1 MQKTSAWPLAW
12 VYAALIVYAS
22 LYPFDSWRDQG
33 LAPWSFLWAPM
44 SRYWTGFDVL
54 ANLWGYAP
62 LGFWLTLAA
71 LRSGRR
77 RWAVRWTVLAGSA
90 LSLALESTQ
99 SYLPARVPSTLD
111 WCLNTIGVALGALL
125 ASTLERWGWLDRWGR
140 FRERWFVPQTH
151 GSLAL
156 LMLWPVALLF
166 PAAVPLGLGQVM
178 ERMESALG
186 EALRHTPFI
195 EWLPLR
201 PVELQ
206 PLLPG
211 AQLLCVMLGLLVP
224 CLLGFSLIRRRVFRL
239 KFVLLLLATAVLLSA
254 LSATLSYGPRNAW
267 TWLDLPALLGLSLGA
282 VVALLLVPLSHR
294 TSLALLL
301 LAAVLHLSLLNQ
313 APASAYFAQTLQTWE
328 QGRFIRFHGLA
339 QWLGWLWP
347 FAVLLQALIR
357 LSQPM
362 TPQPPP

>member
-22 LYPFDSWRDQG
+22 LYPFDNWRDQG
-33 LAPWSFLWAPM
+33 LAPWSFLAAPIT
-44 SRYWTGFDVL
+44 RYWSSFDVL

-71 LRSGRR
+71 LRTGHR
-77 RWAVRWTVLAGSA
+77 RWPIRMSVLAGMT
-90 LSLALESTQ
+90 LSLALESLQ
-99 SYLPARVPSTLD
+99 SYLPARVPSSLD
-111 WCLNTIGVALGALL
+111 WLLNTVGVAVGATL
-125 ASTLERWGWLDRWGR
+125 AATLERRGWLDRWGR
-140 FRERWFVPQTH
+140 FRERWFVPQAH
-151 GSLAL
+151 GALAL
-156 LMLWPVALLF
+156 LMLWPLALLF

-178 ERMESALG
+178 ERLENALG
-186 EALRHTPFI
+186 EALRHTPFL

-206 PLLPG
+206 PLVPG
-211 AQLLCVMLGLLVP
+211 VELLCVMLGLLVP
-224 CLLGFSLIRRRVFRL
+224 CLLGFSLIRRRVLRV
-239 KFVLLLLATAVLLSA
+239 KFVVLLVAVAVLLSA

-267 TWLDLPALLGLSLGA
+267 TWLDLPSMLGLGLGA
-282 VVALLLVPLSHR
+282 VVALLMVPLSHR
-294 TSLALLL
+294 ACLALLL
-301 LAAVLHLSLLNQ
+301 LVGVVHLSVLNQ

-347 FAVLLQALIR
+347 FTVLLDALIR
-357 LSQPM
+357 LSQPA
-362 TPQPPP
+362 PSKRAP

>member
-22 LYPFDSWRDQG
+22 LYPFDNWRNQG
-33 LAPWSFLWAPM
+33 LAPWSFLAAPITP
-44 SRYWTGFDVL
+44 YWSGFDVL

-71 LRSGRR
+71 LRTGQR
-77 RWAVRWTVLAGSA
+77 RWAIRGSVLAGTT
-90 LSLALESTQ
+90 LSLVLESLQT
-99 SYLPARVPSTLD
+99 YLPARVPSSLD
-111 WCLNTIGVALGALL
+111 WFLNTVGVMVGAVL
-125 ASTLERWGWLDRWGR
+125 AGTLERWGWLDRWAR
-140 FRERWFVPQTH
+140 FRARWFVPQAH
-151 GSLAL
+151 GALAL
-156 LMLWPVALLF
+156 LMLWPLALLF

-178 ERMESALG
+178 ERLESALG
-186 EALRHTPFI
+186 EALRHTPFL

-211 AQLLCVMLGLLVP
+211 GQLLCVLLGLLVP
-224 CLLGFSLIRRRVFRL
+224 CLLGFSLIRRRLLRL
-239 KFVLLLLATAVLLSA
+239 KFVMLLLLLAICLSA

-267 TWLDLPALLGLSLGA
+267 TWLDLPALLGLGLGT

-294 TSLALLL
+294 TCLALLL
-301 LAAVLHLSLLNQ
+301 LVGVLHLSLLNQ

-347 FAVLLQALIR
+347 FAVLLEALAR
-357 LSQPM
+357 LSQPVLAK
-362 TPQPPP
+362 PAP